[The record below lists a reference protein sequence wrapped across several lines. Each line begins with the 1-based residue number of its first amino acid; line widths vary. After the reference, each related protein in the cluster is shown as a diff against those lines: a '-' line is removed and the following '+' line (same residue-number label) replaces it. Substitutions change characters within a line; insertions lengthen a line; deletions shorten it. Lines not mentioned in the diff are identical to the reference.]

1 MGGSVL
7 PSHTPAEAK
16 EGNVV
21 VGGSVR
27 GMEVGV
33 TRFSCETLVR
43 TLNLSESQ
51 FLHLENGGM
60 RFFIVLFSLK
70 LGQDRYLG
78 RKCSS
83 RGQCWPAWKCEEL
96 RMKLRKRFPLK

>member
-1 MGGSVL
+1 M
-7 PSHTPAEAK
+7 
-16 EGNVV
+16 
-21 VGGSVR
+21 GGSVR
-27 GMEVGV
+27 GMEAGV
-33 TRFSCETLVR
+33 SRFSVKTLVR

-60 RFFIVLFSLK
+60 WFFIVLFFLK

-83 RGQCWPAWKCEEL
+83 RGQCRPAWSA
-96 RMKLRKRFPLK
+96 RS